1 MSAPLL
7 TVPEVADRL
16 RVNHDTVRRLAAQ
29 GRLRGSKPATAW
41 RFDPRDVDDYINAS
55 MQTAAPPVVVRR
67 RRRRA
72 A

>member
-1 MSAPLL
+1 MSQNL

-16 RVNHDTVRRLAAQ
+16 RCKPWTVRRLINDTNGLRASFIG
-29 GRLRGSKPATAW
+29 GRWLVTEDDLTAYQESQAN
-41 RFDPRDVDDYINAS
+41 R
-55 MQTAAPPVVVRR
+55 AAPVRR